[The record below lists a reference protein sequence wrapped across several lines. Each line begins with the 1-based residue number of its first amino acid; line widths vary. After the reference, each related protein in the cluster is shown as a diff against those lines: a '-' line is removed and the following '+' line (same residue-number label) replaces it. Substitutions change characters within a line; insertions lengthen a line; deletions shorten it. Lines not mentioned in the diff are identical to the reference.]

1 MNRMKKLWAVLLLL
15 VASGQVFADEGMW
28 VLKELNKQN
37 LERMKELGFTPSYEQ
52 LYSETDPCV
61 ANAVVIFGGG
71 CSGITVSNE
80 GLIFT
85 NHHCG
90 FGSIQQLSSVEHDY
104 LKDGFVSQ
112 SKEEEL
118 PVPGLTVRY
127 LRETVDVSDRIN
139 SQIASIKEEHL
150 RLAAA
155 DSIGQAMA
163 DSVGNTEFQAADVVP
178 FYNNNKYFLIV
189 YDVFNDVRMVFA
201 PPSSVGKFG
210 GDTDNWMWPRH
221 TGDFSVFRVY
231 ADANGNPAPY
241 SDKNVPLRPKRWFKI
256 SLKGVQENDYA
267 MMMGFPGRTNKYY
280 TSWEVAERRDIDNT
294 IRIHIRDL
302 RQKVMLD
309 EMLKDPAVRIQYAS
323 KYAGSTNAYKNAI
336 GSNWAIKKRNFEQM
350 KKEEQDKLI
359 AWSNKMCEPS
369 YPDALMAIE
378 QIVSDRKDLRFRS
391 WMLDEAILRG
401 IEFTSVPTQMDMV
414 IEALKGKDKKARQE
428 QLLLLER
435 AYHGFANS
443 NYSADVDK
451 KIAKVML
458 KEYRSQVDPKAQ
470 PTYFELIDKKFKGN
484 TDRFIDYLFEK
495 SIFGSED
502 NFNKFLSRPSVKA
515 LENDPMILF
524 AKSVRAEEVN
534 LKNALKEFEDGYA
547 MAHRSY
553 VKGLLAMYGDRA
565 NFPDANF
572 TLRLTY
578 GQVKGYSPRDCD
590 YYGHQTTLD
599 GVMEK
604 EDSTNWEFVVP
615 THLKELYAAKDF
627 GRYKTSDGKMPVA
640 FSTTTHSTGGNSG
653 SPVMNADGELI
664 GINFDRNWEGVG
676 GDIQYLPD
684 YQRSIIVDIRY
695 VLFIMDKYAGAGYLL
710 DEMEIE
716 E

>member
-1 MNRMKKLWAVLLLL
+1 MKKLWAVLLLL

-221 TGDFSVFRVY
+221 TGDFSVFRIY
-231 ADANGNPAPY
+231 ADADNQPADY
-241 SDKNVPLRPKRWFKI
+241 SLDNVPYRPRHWFPVSTAGMDEGDFTFVYGCPGSTREYVTSDHVARVMASNPNKI
-256 SLKGVQENDYA
+256 RMRTERLDIINAA
-267 MMMGFPGRTNKYY
+267 M
-280 TSWEVAERRDIDNT
+280 AA
-294 IRIHIRDL
+294 
-302 RQKVMLD
+302 
-309 EMLKDPAVRIQYAS
+309 DPAVRIKYAS
-323 KYAGSTNAYKNAI
+323 KAANIANAWKKWQGESLGLERLGTLGKKRAYEERFARWAAGQPEYAGVLERLRSAYEAGNGASYAADFYTEGIFSIELMSLANYVTVALEAGEMPVVPGLFYKDYEPEIDRQVACALVREFAEHVPDVFMPDGFAEGLAEAGGVEEYVGRLFDRSALADSARLAALTALPRKEAVAALTADPAVEFYAMFADTYRQRI
-336 GSNWAIKKRNFEQM
+336 SPVLEEADRTLAREYRTYMRGQMEFEPERNF
-350 KKEEQDKLI
+350 
-359 AWSNKMCEPS
+359 
-369 YPDALMAIE
+369 YPDANLT
-378 QIVSDRKDLRFRS
+378 LRVAYGAVEGYNPEDGVRH
-391 WMLDEAILRG
+391 LPVTTLEG
-401 IEFTSVPTQMDMV
+401 I
-414 IEALKGKDKKARQE
+414 
-428 QLLLLER
+428 
-435 AYHGFANS
+435 
-443 NYSADVDK
+443 
-451 KIAKVML
+451 IAKDNPDI
-458 KEYRSQVDPKAQ
+458 Y
-470 PTYFELIDKKFKGN
+470 
-484 TDRFIDYLFEK
+484 DY
-495 SIFGSED
+495 D
-502 NFNKFLSRPSVKA
+502 V
-515 LENDPMILF
+515 
-524 AKSVRAEEVN
+524 
-534 LKNALKEFEDGYA
+534 
-547 MAHRSY
+547 
-553 VKGLLAMYGDRA
+553 
-565 NFPDANF
+565 PDA
-572 TLRLTY
+572 LRRCYEEKDY
-578 GQVKGYSPRDCD
+578 GRWAVNVGTEEEP
-590 YYGHQTTLD
+590 YYT
-599 GVMEK
+599 V
-604 EDSTNWEFVVP
+604 
-615 THLKELYAAKDF
+615 
-627 GRYKTSDGKMPVA
+627 PVA
-640 FSTTTHSTGGNSG
+640 FLATNHTTGGNSG
-653 SPVMNADGELI
+653 SPVLNGDGELV
-664 GINFDRNWEGVG
+664 GINFDRTWLSTMSDLEFDPAMCRN
-676 GDIQYLPD
+676 I
-684 YQRSIIVDIRY
+684 SVDIRY
-695 VLFIMDKYAGAGYLL
+695 VLFVIEKIGGAGYLI
-710 DEMEIE
+710 DEMTLR
-716 E
+716 

>member
-1 MNRMKKLWAVLLLL
+1 MKKLWAVLLLL

-221 TGDFSVFRVY
+221 TGDFSVFRIY
-231 ADANGNPAPY
+231 ADADNQPADY
-241 SDKNVPLRPKRWFKI
+241 SPDNVPYRPRHWFPVSTAGMDEGDFTFVYGCPGSTREYVTSDHVARVMASNPNKI
-256 SLKGVQENDYA
+256 RMRTERLDIINAA
-267 MMMGFPGRTNKYY
+267 M
-280 TSWEVAERRDIDNT
+280 AA
-294 IRIHIRDL
+294 
-302 RQKVMLD
+302 
-309 EMLKDPAVRIQYAS
+309 DPAVRIKYAS
-323 KYAGSTNAYKNAI
+323 KAANIANAWKKWQGESLGLERLGTLGKKRAYEERFARWAAGQPEYAGVLERLRSAYEAGNGASYAADFYTEGIFSIELMSLANYVTVALEAGEMPVVPGLFYKDYEPEIDRQVACALVREFAEHVPDVFMPDGFAEGLAEAGGVEEYVGRLFDRSALADSARLAALTALPRKEAVAALTADPAVEFYAMFADTYRQRI
-336 GSNWAIKKRNFEQM
+336 SPVLEEADRTLAREYRTYMRGQMEFEP
-350 KKEEQDKLI
+350 ERHF
-359 AWSNKMCEPS
+359 
-369 YPDALMAIE
+369 YPDANLT
-378 QIVSDRKDLRFRS
+378 LRVAYGAVEGYNPEDGVRH
-391 WMLDEAILRG
+391 LPVTTLEG
-401 IEFTSVPTQMDMV
+401 I
-414 IEALKGKDKKARQE
+414 
-428 QLLLLER
+428 
-435 AYHGFANS
+435 
-443 NYSADVDK
+443 
-451 KIAKVML
+451 IAKDNPDI
-458 KEYRSQVDPKAQ
+458 Y
-470 PTYFELIDKKFKGN
+470 
-484 TDRFIDYLFEK
+484 DY
-495 SIFGSED
+495 D
-502 NFNKFLSRPSVKA
+502 V
-515 LENDPMILF
+515 
-524 AKSVRAEEVN
+524 
-534 LKNALKEFEDGYA
+534 
-547 MAHRSY
+547 
-553 VKGLLAMYGDRA
+553 
-565 NFPDANF
+565 PDA
-572 TLRLTY
+572 LRRCYEEKDY
-578 GQVKGYSPRDCD
+578 GRWAVNVGTEEEP
-590 YYGHQTTLD
+590 YYT
-599 GVMEK
+599 V
-604 EDSTNWEFVVP
+604 
-615 THLKELYAAKDF
+615 
-627 GRYKTSDGKMPVA
+627 PVA
-640 FSTTTHSTGGNSG
+640 FLATNHTTGGNSG
-653 SPVMNADGELI
+653 SPVLNGDGELV
-664 GINFDRNWEGVG
+664 GINFDRTWLSTMSDLEFDPAMCRN
-676 GDIQYLPD
+676 I
-684 YQRSIIVDIRY
+684 SVDIRY
-695 VLFIMDKYAGAGYLL
+695 VLFVIEKIGGAGYLI
-710 DEMEIE
+710 DEMTLR
-716 E
+716 

>member
-1 MNRMKKLWAVLLLL
+1 MKKLWAVLLLL

-221 TGDFSVFRVY
+221 TGDFSVFRIY
-231 ADANGNPAPY
+231 ADADNQPADY
-241 SDKNVPLRPKRWFKI
+241 SPDNVPYRPRHWFPVSTAGMDEGDFTFVYGCPGSTREYVTSDHVARVMASNPNKI
-256 SLKGVQENDYA
+256 RMRTERLDIINAA
-267 MMMGFPGRTNKYY
+267 M
-280 TSWEVAERRDIDNT
+280 AA
-294 IRIHIRDL
+294 
-302 RQKVMLD
+302 
-309 EMLKDPAVRIQYAS
+309 DPAVRIKYAS
-323 KYAGSTNAYKNAI
+323 KAANIANAWKKWQGESLGLERLGTLGKKRAYEERFARWAAGQPEYAGVLERLRSAYEAGNGASYAADFYTEGIFSIELMSLANYVTVALEAGEMPVVPGLFYKDYEPEIDRQVACALVREFAEHVPAVFMPDGFAEGLAEAGGVEEYVGRLFDRSALADSARLAALTALPRKEAVAALTADPAVEFYAMFADTYRQRI
-336 GSNWAIKKRNFEQM
+336 SPVLEEADRTLAREYRTYMRGQMEFEPERNF
-350 KKEEQDKLI
+350 
-359 AWSNKMCEPS
+359 
-369 YPDALMAIE
+369 YPDANLT
-378 QIVSDRKDLRFRS
+378 LRVAYGAVEGYNPEDGVRH
-391 WMLDEAILRG
+391 LPVTTLEG
-401 IEFTSVPTQMDMV
+401 I
-414 IEALKGKDKKARQE
+414 
-428 QLLLLER
+428 
-435 AYHGFANS
+435 
-443 NYSADVDK
+443 
-451 KIAKVML
+451 IAKDNPDI
-458 KEYRSQVDPKAQ
+458 Y
-470 PTYFELIDKKFKGN
+470 
-484 TDRFIDYLFEK
+484 DY
-495 SIFGSED
+495 D
-502 NFNKFLSRPSVKA
+502 V
-515 LENDPMILF
+515 
-524 AKSVRAEEVN
+524 
-534 LKNALKEFEDGYA
+534 
-547 MAHRSY
+547 
-553 VKGLLAMYGDRA
+553 
-565 NFPDANF
+565 PDA
-572 TLRLTY
+572 LRRCYEEKDY
-578 GQVKGYSPRDCD
+578 GRWAVNVGTEEEP
-590 YYGHQTTLD
+590 YYT
-599 GVMEK
+599 V
-604 EDSTNWEFVVP
+604 
-615 THLKELYAAKDF
+615 
-627 GRYKTSDGKMPVA
+627 PVA
-640 FSTTTHSTGGNSG
+640 FLATNHTTGGNSG
-653 SPVMNADGELI
+653 SPVLNGDGELV
-664 GINFDRNWEGVG
+664 GINFDRTWLSTMSDLEFDPAMCRN
-676 GDIQYLPD
+676 I
-684 YQRSIIVDIRY
+684 SVDIRY
-695 VLFIMDKYAGAGYLL
+695 VLFVIEKIGGAGYLI
-710 DEMEIE
+710 DEMTLR
-716 E
+716 